1 MEQAQGDNMAERAH
15 PRPKIYPPP
24 EFPPRRPG
32 RFART
37 PPAVFPVILG
47 LLGLG
52 LALRRGLEAA
62 GLPSGLADLVLG
74 AVAVLWGF
82 AVFAYLAKMARR
94 ASVVLEDL
102 RVLPG
107 RAGLAAMTMGAL
119 ALAAVVAPMSVP
131 MGRAFLVVGLVGH
144 GLVLLATLRVLW
156 SLSPE
161 ARGVTPAFH
170 LTFVGFIVGG
180 LAAPVVGWEGLARA
194 LLWGTMPL
202 AAVIWG
208 VSAVQLVRRIPPAP
222 LRPLLAI
229 HLAPASLFALVSAGI
244 GMPDV
249 ALGFVVFGTLILLGL
264 IGASRWIAESGFSA
278 LWASMTFP
286 LAAYS
291 SALFAVG
298 FDLAGMA
305 ALLAALGLVPWIAWR
320 VITLWG
326 SGRLAAVTNAA
337 EV

>member
-1 MEQAQGDNMAERAH
+1 MADRAD
-15 PRPKIYPPP
+15 PRPKRYPPP
-24 EFPPRRPG
+24 EFPPRRPA

-52 LALRRGLEAA
+52 LLLRRGLEAA
-62 GLPSGLADLVLG
+62 GLPVGLAEAVLG
-74 AVAVLWGF
+74 AVSLLWAF

-94 ASVVLEDL
+94 VSVVMEDL

-107 RAGLAAMTMGAL
+107 RAGLAAGSMGAM
-119 ALAAVVAPMSVP
+119 ALAAVLAPYGTGLAQGV
-131 MGRAFLVVGLVGH
+131 LLVGLAVH
-144 GLVLLATLRVLW
+144 LMLMLAVLRVFAGM
-156 SLSPE
+156 PQE

-180 LAAPVVGWEGLARA
+180 LAAPAVGWEGLGLW
-194 LLWGTMPL
+194 LLWLTVP
-202 AAVIWG
+202 AAVAIWG
-208 VSAVQLVRRIPPAP
+208 ISAVQLVRRIPPAP

-229 HLAPASLFALVSAGI
+229 HLAPASLFALVSAGL
-244 GMPDV
+244 GMPGA
-249 ALGFVVFGTLILLGL
+249 ALVFAGLGGVILLGL
-264 IGASRWIAESGFSA
+264 IGASRWIGESGFSA
-278 LWASMTFP
+278 LWGSFTFP
-286 LAAYS
+286 LVAFA

-298 FDLAGMA
+298 FELGGMV
-305 ALLAALGLVPWIAWR
+305 LMIVALGVVPWIAWR

-337 EV
+337 EA